1 MNEAQKREAVAR
13 VAAWFHSYDFGDGV
27 SVHGHKPLEKLQR
40 EWALLKLPDLAGK
53 AVLDINTW
61 DGWFALQAE
70 RNGAGRVVALD
81 SYMWSMDLAE
91 HTRYCR
97 EVKAAGGVPR
107 PYHEMPYFRPDD
119 LPGKIGFDTA
129 RSIFGSGVEDMVGDF
144 ATMSID
150 PLRGRFDVVLYL
162 GTLYH
167 MADPIGNLRRLY
179 EVTAPGGL
187 AVIETQAI
195 AIDGLEHV
203 PLCENHGPL
212 HSLNT
217 DSSNW
222 WSPNALALRQML
234 LAVGFE
240 TAEITVGPPPPVES
254 APKPEQRGLWPARS
268 RERAASTPPP
278 PKVRPYRAYAHA
290 RRSAAASTSVNP
302 IPFM

>member
-1 MNEAQKREAVAR
+1 MNEAQKRAAVAR

-27 SVHGHKPLEKLQR
+27 SVSGHKPLEKLRR

-53 AVLDINTW
+53 TVLDINTW

-70 RNGAGRVVALD
+70 RHGAGRVVALD

-91 HTRYCR
+91 HTRYCQ
-97 EVKAAGGVPR
+97 EVKAAGGIPR
-107 PYHEMPYFRPDD
+107 PYHELPYFRPAE

-129 RSIFGSGVEDMVGDF
+129 RSILGSGVEDMVGDF
-144 ATMSID
+144 ATMSLD

-187 AVIETQAI
+187 AVIETQAMT
-195 AIDGLEHV
+195 IDGLEHV

-212 HSLNT
+212 HPLNT

-254 APKPEQRGLWPARS
+254 APQPEQRGLWPARP
-268 RERAASTPPP
+268 RGRATSTPPQ
-278 PKVRPYRAYAHA
+278 VRPYRAYAHA

-302 IPFM
+302 VPFM

>member
-1 MNEAQKREAVAR
+1 MNADQKREAVAR

-27 SVHGHKPLEKLQR
+27 RVSGHKSLDKLDR
-40 EWALLKLPDLAGK
+40 EWRLLEVPDLTGK
-53 AVLDINTW
+53 TVLDINTW

-70 RNGAGRVVALD
+70 RHGARRVVALD

-91 HTRYCR
+91 HSRYCQ
-97 EVKAAGGVPR
+97 EIKAVGGIPK
-107 PYHEMPYFRPDD
+107 PYHELPYFRPDE
-119 LPGKIGFDTA
+119 LPGKVGFDTA
-129 RSIFGSGVEDMVGDF
+129 RRIFGSGVEEVVGDF
-144 ATMSID
+144 VTMNLD
-150 PLRGRFDVVLYL
+150 PLRCRFDVVLYL

-187 AVIETQAI
+187 AVIETQAMT
-195 AIDGLEHV
+195 IDGLEHV
-203 PLCENHGPL
+203 PLCENFGPL

-240 TAEITVGPPPPVES
+240 SADILVGPPPPVV
-254 APKPEQRGLWPARS
+254 APRNPA
-268 RERAASTPPP
+268 PL
-278 PKVRPYRAYAHA
+278 VRPYRAYAHA
-290 RRSAAASTSVNP
+290 RRSTAASDRVNP
-302 IPFM
+302 VPFM

>member
-1 MNEAQKREAVAR
+1 MNEAEKREAVAR

-27 SVHGHKPLEKLQR
+27 SVSGHKPLAKLRR
-40 EWALLKLPDLAGK
+40 EWELLELPELAGK
-53 AVLDINTW
+53 SVLDINTW

-70 RNGAGRVVALD
+70 RHGARRVVALD

-91 HTRYCR
+91 HTRYCQ
-97 EVKAAGGVPR
+97 EVKAAGGIPR
-107 PYHEMPYFRPDD
+107 PYHELPYFRPDE
-119 LPGKIGFDTA
+119 LPGKVGFDTA
-129 RSIFGSGVEDMVGDF
+129 RRILRSGVEEMVGDF
-144 ATMSID
+144 ATMD
-150 PLRGRFDVVLYL
+150 LDGLRGRFDVVFYL

-187 AVIETQAI
+187 AVIETQAM

-203 PLCENHGPL
+203 PLCENYGPL

-240 TAEITVGPPPPVES
+240 SADITVGPPPV
-254 APKPEQRGLWPARS
+254 APAPQPEPRGLWPS
-268 RERAASTPPP
+268 RPRGNPVPRE
-278 PKVRPYRAYAHA
+278 VRHYRAYAHA
-290 RRSAAASTSVNP
+290 CRSAADSTRVNP
-302 IPFM
+302 VPFMDT